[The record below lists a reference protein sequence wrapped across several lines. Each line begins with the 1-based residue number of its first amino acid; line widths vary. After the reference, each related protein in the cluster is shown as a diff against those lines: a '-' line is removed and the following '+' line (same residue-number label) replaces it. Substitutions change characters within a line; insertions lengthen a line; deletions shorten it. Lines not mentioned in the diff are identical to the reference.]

1 MLFPEKMLRA
11 KVEIEPEYSNVV
23 LEMIGNIGSLH
34 IDETKTLLSNEAE
47 ASRVKILL
55 KLVQKY
61 MTQLEINPNGQI
73 LSSVSDIEHLLDHT
87 EESLLVI
94 GTEVDDILLRLKE
107 EKEEREHFEKAAT
120 VKMALSTV
128 IDINRL
134 SEDLKTIKMCIGIV
148 TMESAELLRLA
159 LKQKKLLLVD
169 QPLFEQTS
177 AVAVFYEEDNDLD
190 VSRAF
195 STLKIN
201 EISLDYFSDKV
212 FDLQKKKEEQII
224 LDKQIM
230 IDKYS
235 QQLQSIESQLYAL
248 HSLEKAKSSLRESKN
263 GLILEG
269 WIPKN
274 VSKEFVK
281 NIDHAVVTFSSFEG
295 EAPVLLE
302 TPLALKPFEKLIT
315 NFSFPRY
322 GEVNPVMPFAFSFLL
337 LFGIMFGD
345 VGHGLVLAFVGWLVK
360 KQSAEYSDFGQ
371 IYYLSG
377 ISSIFFGFL
386 YGSVFG
392 VHDLL
397 PHLLFTPIE
406 NVQATII
413 FSIGIG
419 IAIITLSFFLYILT
433 AIKRKEFSMLFVG
446 EGSLLW
452 LLVYWFIIGI
462 FVKSVVQQMD
472 ITYELIFLSLLLL
485 VIFIQMLRKTGQKT
499 QSVIDL
505 LREFMDTI
513 TNTISFLRV
522 GAFALAHGALF
533 MAVFSMAKMIS
544 ETYGESFFYWM
555 LIIVGNVVIIV
566 LEGVIVTIQTLRL
579 EYYEFFKRFFKGG
592 GTPYRP
598 YRLGEKNDKN

>member
-1 MLFPEKMLRA
+1 MLFPERMLRV
-11 KVEIEPEYSNVV
+11 KIEIEPAYSNVV
-23 LEMIGNIGSLH
+23 LETIGNIGSLH
-34 IDETKTLLSNEAE
+34 IDKTKTLLSNESE
-47 ASRVKILL
+47 ASRVKMLL
-55 KLVQKY
+55 NLVQKY
-61 MTQLEINPNGQI
+61 MAQLEVKTKRRGS
-73 LSSVSDIEHLLDHT
+73 SSVSDIEHLLDQT
-87 EESLLVI
+87 EESMLQI
-94 GTEVDDILLRLKE
+94 GTKVDNILLQIRE
-107 EKEEREHFEKAAT
+107 AKEERERFERATT
-120 VKMALSTV
+120 VKVALGTV
-128 IDINRL
+128 IDTDRL
-134 SEDLKTIKMCIGIV
+134 SKDLKTINMRIGVV
-148 TMESAELLRLA
+148 TIDTAELLRLA
-159 LKQKKLLLVD
+159 LKQKKLFLVD

-177 AVAVFYEEDNDLD
+177 AVAVFCEEDDDLD

-195 STLKIN
+195 ATLKVN
-201 EISLDYFSDKV
+201 EISLDYFSDQA
-212 FDLQKKKEEQII
+212 FDLQKQTEEQII
-224 LDKQIM
+224 LDRQILV
-230 IDKYS
+230 DEQS
-235 QQLQSIESQLYAL
+235 QGLQSIESQLYAL
-248 HSLEKAKSSLRESKN
+248 HALEKAKSSLREGDN
-263 GLILEG
+263 GLVLEG
-269 WIPKN
+269 WIPKS
-274 VSKEFVK
+274 VSREFAK
-281 NIDHAVVTFSSFEG
+281 NINHAIVTFLSSEG

-302 TPLALKPFEKLIT
+302 TPLVLKPFEKLIS
-315 NFSFPRY
+315 NFSYPRY
-322 GEVNPVMPFAFSFLL
+322 REVNPVMPFAFSFLL

-345 VGHGLVLAFVGWLVK
+345 VGHGLVIALVGWLVK
-360 KQSAEYSDFGQ
+360 KQSTEYSDLGQ

-377 ISSIFFGFL
+377 ISSLFFGFL

-433 AIKRKEFSMLFVG
+433 AIKRKEFSILFVG
-446 EGSLLW
+446 EGSFLW
-452 LLVYWFIIGI
+452 LLVYWFTIGI
-462 FVKSVVQQMD
+462 FVKSLVQQMD

-485 VIFIQMLRKTGQKT
+485 IIFIQMLRKTGQKI

-592 GTPYRP
+592 GTPYQP
-598 YRLGEKNDKN
+598 YNLSSKE

>member
-1 MLFPEKMLRA
+1 MLFPEKMLRV
-11 KVEIEPEYSNVV
+11 KIEIEPEYSNTV
-23 LEMIGNIGSLH
+23 LELIGNIGSLH

-47 ASRVKILL
+47 ASRVKMLL

-61 MTQLEINPNGQI
+61 MAQLEVRPKRRG
-73 LSSVSDIEHLLDHT
+73 SPTVSDIEDLLDHT
-87 EESLLVI
+87 EESLVMI
-94 GTEVDDILLRLKE
+94 GMKVDDILLRSKE
-107 EKEEREHFEKAAT
+107 AKEKRERFERAAT
-120 VKMALSTV
+120 VKGVLGTV
-128 IDINRL
+128 IDTDRL
-134 SEDLKTIKMCIGIV
+134 SKDLKTINMRIGIV
-148 TMESAELLRLA
+148 TMEAAELLRLA

-169 QPLFEQTS
+169 RPLFEQTS
-177 AVAVFYEEDNDLD
+177 AVAVFYEEEDDLD

-195 STLKIN
+195 ATLKVN
-201 EISLDYFSDKV
+201 EISLDYFLDQA
-212 FDLQKKKEEQII
+212 FDLQKQIEEQIT
-224 LDKQIM
+224 LDKQI
-230 IDKYS
+230 IVDEQS
-235 QQLQSIESQLYAL
+235 RRLQDIESQLYAL
-248 HSLEKAKSSLRESKN
+248 HALEKAKSSLREDAN

-269 WIPKN
+269 WIPKS

-281 NIDHAVVTFSSFEG
+281 NIEHAVVTFLSSEG

-302 TPLALKPFEKLIT
+302 TPLILKPFEKLIS
-315 NFSFPRY
+315 NFSYPRY
-322 GEVNPVMPFAFSFLL
+322 GEVNPVIPFAFSFLL

-345 VGHGLVLAFVGWLVK
+345 VGHGLVLALLGWLVK
-360 KQSAEYSDFGQ
+360 KQSTQYADLGQ

-377 ISSIFFGFL
+377 ISSVFFGFL

-392 VHDLL
+392 VHHLL
-397 PHLLFTPIE
+397 PSLLFTPIE
-406 NVQATII
+406 NIQATII

-419 IAIITLSFFLYILT
+419 IGIISLSFFLYILT
-433 AIKRKEFSMLFVG
+433 AVKRKELSMLFVG

-452 LLVYWFIIGI
+452 LLAYWFTIGI
-462 FVKSVVQQMD
+462 FVKSVVQNLD
-472 ITYELIFLSLLLL
+472 ITYELMILSLLLL
-485 VIFIQMLRKTGQKT
+485 VIFIQMLRKTSQKT
-499 QSVIDL
+499 QAVIDF

-533 MAVFSMAKMIS
+533 MAVFSIAKMIS
-544 ETYGESFFYWM
+544 ESYGESFFYWM

-598 YRLGEKNDKN
+598 YNLSSKE

>member
-1 MLFPEKMLRA
+1 MLFPEKMLRV
-11 KVEIEPEYSNVV
+11 KIEIEAEYSNVV
-23 LEMIGNIGSLH
+23 LETIGNIGSLH
-34 IDETKTLLSNEAE
+34 IDKTKTLLSNEAE
-47 ASRVKILL
+47 ASRVKMLL
-55 KLVQKY
+55 NLVQKT
-61 MTQLEINPNGQI
+61 MAHLEVEPKRKG
-73 LSSVSDIEHLLDHT
+73 SFSVSNIEHLLDQT
-87 EESLLVI
+87 EERLFLI
-94 GTEVDDILLRLKE
+94 GTKVDNILLRIKESKE
-107 EKEEREHFEKAAT
+107 EIERFERAAT
-120 VKMALSTV
+120 VKAALGTM
-128 IDINRL
+128 IDTDRL
-134 SEDLKTIKMCIGIV
+134 SKDLKMINMRIGIV
-148 TMESAELLRLA
+148 TMDTAELLRLA
-159 LKQKKLLLVD
+159 LKQKGLFLVD
-169 QPLFEQTS
+169 RPLFEQTS
-177 AVAVFYEEDNDLD
+177 AVAVFCEEDDTLD

-195 STLKIN
+195 TTLKVN
-201 EISLDYFSDKV
+201 EISLDYFADQA
-212 FDLQKKKEEQII
+212 FDLQKQTEEQII
-224 LDKQIM
+224 LDKQILV
-230 IDKYS
+230 DEHT
-235 QQLQSIESQLYAL
+235 QGLQSIESQLYAL
-248 HSLEKAKSSLRESKN
+248 YALEKAKSSLREEGN
-263 GLILEG
+263 RLLLEG
-269 WIPKN
+269 WIPESVSREFAKN
-274 VSKEFVK
+274 M
-281 NIDHAVVTFSSFEG
+281 NHAVVTFSPSEG
-295 EAPVLLE
+295 EAPVLIE
-302 TPLALKPFEKLIT
+302 TPLALKPFEKLIS
-315 NFSFPRY
+315 NFSYPRY

-345 VGHGLVLAFVGWLVK
+345 VGHGFVLALLGWLVK
-360 KQSAEYSDFGQ
+360 KQNTEYSDLGQ

-377 ISSIFFGFL
+377 ISSVFFGFL

-397 PHLLFTPIE
+397 PHILFTPIE

-452 LLVYWFIIGI
+452 LLVYWFTIGI
-462 FVKSVVQQMD
+462 FVKSVVQEMD
-472 ITYELIFLSLLLL
+472 ITYELISLSVLLLL
-485 VIFIQMLRKTGQKT
+485 ILIQMMRKTGQKT

-544 ETYGESFFYWM
+544 ESYGESFFYWM

-592 GTPYRP
+592 GTPYQP
-598 YRLGEKNDKN
+598 YKLGEKNDKN

>member
-1 MLFPEKMLRA
+1 MLFPEKMLRV
-11 KVEIEPEYSNVV
+11 KVEIEPAYSNVV
-23 LEMIGNIGSLH
+23 LELIGNIGSLH
-34 IDETKTLLSNEAE
+34 IDKTKTLLSNEAE
-47 ASRVKILL
+47 ASRVNMLL

-61 MTQLEINPNGQI
+61 MALLEVKPKRRGS
-73 LSSVSDIEHLLDHT
+73 SSVPDIEHLLDQT
-87 EESLLVI
+87 EESLIMI
-94 GTEVDDILLRLKE
+94 GTKVDDLLLRLKE
-107 EKEEREHFEKAAT
+107 TKEERERFERADT
-120 VKMALSTV
+120 VKVVLDTV
-128 IDINRL
+128 IDTDRL
-134 SEDLKTIKMCIGIV
+134 PKDLKMINMRIGIV
-148 TMESAELLRLA
+148 TMEAVELLRLA

-169 QPLFEQTS
+169 RPLFEKTS
-177 AVAVFYEEDNDLD
+177 VVAVFYEEEDDTD

-195 STLKIN
+195 VTLKVN
-201 EISLDYFSDKV
+201 EISLDYFSDQA
-212 FDLQKKKEEQII
+212 FDLQKQIEEQIT

-230 IDKYS
+230 VDTYS
-235 QQLQSIESQLYAL
+235 QQLQSMESQLYAL
-248 HSLEKAKSSLRESKN
+248 HALENAKSSLREDDN

-269 WIPKN
+269 WIPESVSEEFAKN
-274 VSKEFVK
+274 V
-281 NIDHAVVTFSSFEG
+281 DHATVTFSAFEG
-295 EAPVLLE
+295 EAPVLLD
-302 TPLALKPFEKLIT
+302 TPLALKPFEKLIS
-315 NFSFPRY
+315 NFSYPRY

-345 VGHGLVLAFVGWLVK
+345 VGHGFVIALVGWLVK
-360 KQSAEYSDFGQ
+360 KQSTEYTDLGQ

-397 PHLLFTPIE
+397 PQILFTPIE
-406 NVQATII
+406 NIQMTII

-433 AIKRKEFSMLFVG
+433 AIKRKELSMLFVG

-452 LLVYWFIIGI
+452 LLAYWFIIGI
-462 FVKSVVQQMD
+462 FVKSIVQNLD
-472 ITYELIFLSLLLL
+472 ITYELMILSLLLL
-485 VIFIQMLRKTGQKT
+485 VIFVQMVRKTAQKT
-499 QSVIDL
+499 QAVIDFF
-505 LREFMDTI
+505 REFMDSI

-544 ETYGESFFYWM
+544 ETYGESFFYWL

-598 YRLGEKNDKN
+598 YNLSSKE

>member
-1 MLFPEKMLRA
+1 MLFPEKMLRV
-11 KVEIEPEYSNVV
+11 KIEIETEYSNIV
-23 LEMIGNIGSLH
+23 LETIGNIGSLH
-34 IDETKTLLSNEAE
+34 IDKEKTLLSNEAE
-47 ASRVKILL
+47 ASRVKMLL

-61 MTQLEINPNGQI
+61 MVQLEVKPKRRGS
-73 LSSVSDIEHLLDHT
+73 SSVSNIGKLLDQT
-87 EESLLVI
+87 EESLLLI
-94 GTEVDDILLRLKE
+94 GTKVDDISLRLKE
-107 EKEEREHFEKAAT
+107 AKEERERFERAAA
-120 VKMALSTV
+120 VKGALSTV
-128 IDINRL
+128 MDTDRL
-134 SEDLKTIKMCIGIV
+134 STDLKMINMRIGIV
-148 TMESAELLRLA
+148 TMEAAELLRLA

-169 QPLFEQTS
+169 RPLFEQTS
-177 AVAVFYEEDNDLD
+177 AVAVFYEEEDDLD
-190 VSRAF
+190 VNRAF
-195 STLKIN
+195 TTLKVN
-201 EISLDYFSDKV
+201 EISLDYFSDQA
-212 FDLQKKKEEQII
+212 FDLQKQTEEQIT

-230 IDKYS
+230 VDEYS
-235 QQLQSIESQLYAL
+235 QQLQNIESQLYAL
-248 HSLEKAKSSLRESKN
+248 DALEKAKSSLREDAN

-269 WIPKN
+269 WIPES

-281 NIDHAVVTFSSFEG
+281 SIDHATVTFLSSEG
-295 EAPVLLE
+295 EAPVLLD
-302 TPLALKPFEKLIT
+302 TPLALKPFEKLIS
-315 NFSFPRY
+315 NFSYPRY

-345 VGHGLVLAFVGWLVK
+345 VGHGLVIALIGWLVK
-360 KQSAEYSDFGQ
+360 KQSTDYADLGQ

-377 ISSIFFGFL
+377 ISSVFFGFL

-406 NVQATII
+406 NIQATII

-433 AIKRKEFSMLFVG
+433 AIKRKDIGMLFVG
-446 EGSLLW
+446 EGSILW
-452 LLVYWFIIGI
+452 LLAYWFIIGI
-462 FVKSVVQQMD
+462 FVKAIVHNLD
-472 ITYELIFLSLLLL
+472 ITYELMILSLLLL
-485 VIFIQMLRKTGQKT
+485 IIFVQELRKTVQKS
-499 QSVIDL
+499 QAVINFF
-505 LREFMDTI
+505 RAFMDTI

-598 YRLGEKNDKN
+598 YNLSSKD

>member
-11 KVEIEPEYSNVV
+11 KVEIEPEYSNTV

-61 MTQLEINPNGQI
+61 MTQLEVNPNRKI

-87 EESLLVI
+87 EENLLMI
-94 GTEVDDILLRLKE
+94 GREVDDILLQLKE
-107 EKEEREHFEKAAT
+107 AKEERERFEKAAA
-120 VKMALSTV
+120 VKMALGTV
-128 IDINRL
+128 IDTDKL
-134 SEDLKTIKMCIGIV
+134 SEDLKTIKMRIGIV
-148 TMESAELLRLA
+148 TMEAAELLRLA

-169 QPLFEQTS
+169 RSLFEQTS
-177 AVAVFYEEDNDLD
+177 AVAVFYEEEDDLD

-195 STLKIN
+195 STLKVN
-201 EISLDYFSDKV
+201 EISLDYFSDQI
-212 FDLQKKKEEQII
+212 FDIQKKKEEQII
-224 LDKQIM
+224 FDKQSIV
-230 IDKYS
+230 DEYS

-248 HSLEKAKSSLRESKN
+248 HALEKAKSSLRESDD
-263 GLILEG
+263 GMILEG
-269 WIPKN
+269 WIPKS

-322 GEVNPVMPFAFSFLL
+322 GEINPVMPFAFSFLL

-345 VGHGLVLAFVGWLVK
+345 VGHGFVIALIGWLVK
-360 KQSAEYSDFGQ
+360 KRSTEYSDLGQ

-377 ISSIFFGFL
+377 LSAVLFGFL

-392 VHDLL
+392 IHDLL

-406 NVQATII
+406 NIQSTII
-413 FSIGIG
+413 YSIGLG
-419 IAIITLSFFLYILT
+419 IAIITLSFFLHIVT
-433 AIKRKEFSMLFVG
+433 AVKRKEPKLLFVG
-446 EGSLLW
+446 EGSVLW
-452 LLVYWFIIGI
+452 LLVYWFTIGI
-462 FVKSVVQQMD
+462 FVKSLVQQMD
-472 ITYELIFLSLLLL
+472 ITYEMMFLSLLLL
-485 VIFIQMLRKTGQKT
+485 VIFVQMLIKSGQKT

-533 MAVFSMAKMIS
+533 MAVFSIAKMIS
-544 ETYGESFFYWM
+544 EAYGESFFYWM

-566 LEGVIVTIQTLRL
+566 LEGLIVTIQTLRL

-592 GTPYRP
+592 GTPYQP
-598 YRLGEKNDKN
+598 YNLSSKG

>member
-1 MLFPEKMLRA
+1 MLFPEKMLRV
-11 KVEIEPEYSNVV
+11 KIEIEPEYSNTV
-23 LEMIGNIGSLH
+23 LELIGNIGSLH

-47 ASRVKILL
+47 AGRVKMLL

-61 MTQLEINPNGQI
+61 MAQLEVKPKRRGS
-73 LSSVSDIEHLLDHT
+73 SSVSDIEHLLDQT
-87 EESLLVI
+87 EESLIVI
-94 GTEVDDILLRLKE
+94 GTKVDDLSLRLKE
-107 EKEEREHFEKAAT
+107 AKEERERFERAAT
-120 VKMALSTV
+120 VKVALGMV
-128 IDINRL
+128 IDMDRL
-134 SEDLKTIKMCIGIV
+134 SRDLKTINMHIGIV
-148 TMESAELLRLA
+148 TMEAAELLRLA

-169 QPLFEQTS
+169 RPLFEQTS
-177 AVAVFYEEDNDLD
+177 AVAVFYEEEDDRD
-190 VSRAF
+190 VRRAF
-195 STLKIN
+195 STLKVN
-201 EISLDYFSDKV
+201 EISLDYFSDQA
-212 FDLQKKKEEQII
+212 FDLQKQTEEQIT
-224 LDKQIM
+224 LDKKTMVDRYGQR
-230 IDKYS
+230 
-235 QQLQSIESQLYAL
+235 LQSIESQLYAL
-248 HSLEKAKSSLRESKN
+248 HALEKAKSSLKEGDN

-269 WIPKN
+269 WIPES

-281 NIDHAVVTFSSFEG
+281 NIDHAAVTFSSFEG

-302 TPLALKPFEKLIT
+302 TPLALKPFEKLIS
-315 NFSFPRY
+315 NFSYPRY
-322 GEVNPVMPFAFSFLL
+322 GEVNPVMPFAFSFLI

-345 VGHGLVLAFVGWLVK
+345 VGHGLVIALVGWLVK
-360 KQSAEYSDFGQ
+360 KQSTQYADLGQ

-377 ISSIFFGFL
+377 ISSVFFGFL

-392 VHDLL
+392 VHHLF
-397 PHLLFTPIE
+397 PCLLFTPIE
-406 NVQATII
+406 NIQATII

-433 AIKRKEFSMLFVG
+433 AIKRKELSMLFVG

-452 LLVYWFIIGI
+452 LLAYWFTIGI

-472 ITYELIFLSLLLL
+472 ITYELMFLSLLLL
-485 VIFIQMLRKTGQKT
+485 VIFIQMLRKTRQKT
-499 QSVIDL
+499 QAVIDL

-598 YRLGEKNDKN
+598 YNLSSKE